1 MSSNDDSNSGNNSTS
16 NTTSEEE
23 LEQLLGMGVKPLRQ
37 DKVTP
42 YRKPAD
48 TTPRQRQL
56 DDQRVMQELLEASD
70 ESASFESGDELKF
83 LRSGFSSRL
92 LKKLRR
98 GDYAIQDELDL
109 HGLIAGEAKRETHA
123 FINECARDNVRAVRI
138 VHGKGRNS
146 AGRKPVLKNML
157 IGWLSKNQHV
167 VAVVSTPANDGGTGA
182 VYVLLGKS

>member
-1 MSSNDDSNSGNNSTS
+1 MSSDSDQKPEGMSA
-16 NTTSEEE
+16 
-23 LEQLLGMGVKPLRQ
+23 LLALGVTPLKQ
-37 DKVTP
+37 DKIAP
-42 YRKPAD
+42 FRKPIE
-48 TTPRQRQL
+48 PIPHQRIL
-56 DDQRVMQELLEASD
+56 DDQRVIQELLEHSD

-83 LRSGFSSRL
+83 LRSGYSTRL
-92 LKKLRR
+92 LKKLSR

-109 HGLIAGEAKRETHA
+109 HGLVAGDAKVETHG

-167 VAVVSTPANDGGTGA
+167 IAIVSTPANDGGTGA
-182 VYVLLGKS
+182 VYVLLGKSK

>member
-1 MSSNDDSNSGNNSTS
+1 MSQKNDTMDK
-16 NTTSEEE
+16 
-23 LEQLLGMGVKPLRQ
+23 LFDLGVKPLKQ
-37 DKVTP
+37 DKIKP
-42 YRKPAD
+42 YRNPVDA
-48 TTPRQRQL
+48 TPRQRLL
-56 DDQRVMQELLEASD
+56 DDQRVMDELLDESD
-70 ESASFESGDELKF
+70 ESASYESGDELKF
-83 LRSGFSSRL
+83 LRSGFSTRL

-109 HGLIAGEAKRETHA
+109 HGLVAGEAKQETHG

-182 VYVLLGKS
+182 VYVLLGKG

>member
-1 MSSNDDSNSGNNSTS
+1 MESDKDIMA
-16 NTTSEEE
+16 
-23 LEQLLGMGVKPLRQ
+23 QLLELGVKPLKQ
-37 DKVTP
+37 DKIAP

-48 TTPRQRQL
+48 PTPRQRLL
-56 DDQRVMQELLEASD
+56 DDERVMQELLDESD

-83 LRSGFSSRL
+83 LRSGFSSHL

-109 HGLIAGEAKRETHA
+109 HGLVAGDAKRETHG
-123 FINECARDNVRAVRI
+123 FVNECARDNVRAIRI

-167 VAVVSTPANDGGTGA
+167 IAVVSTPANDGGTGA
-182 VYVLLGKS
+182 VYVLLDKMN

>member
-1 MSSNDDSNSGNNSTS
+1 MSALF
-16 NTTSEEE
+16 EF
-23 LEQLLGMGVKPLRQ
+23 GVTPLKQ
-37 DKVTP
+37 DKVVP
-42 YRKPAD
+42 YRKAIEPI
-48 TTPRQRQL
+48 PRQRIL
-56 DDQRVMQELLEASD
+56 DDQRVMQELLEESD

-83 LRSGFSSRL
+83 LRSGYPVRL

-109 HGLIAGEAKRETHA
+109 HGLIAGEAKIETHG
-123 FINECARDNVRAVRI
+123 FINECARDRIRAVRI

-167 VAVVSTPANDGGTGA
+167 IAIVSTPANDGGTGA
-182 VYVLLGKS
+182 VYVLLDKLKPKQNR

>member
-1 MSSNDDSNSGNNSTS
+1 MDNNDN
-16 NTTSEEE
+16 
-23 LEQLLGMGVKPLRQ
+23 LMAKLLGQGVTRLKQ
-37 DKVTP
+37 DKITP

-48 TTPRQRQL
+48 TTPKQRQL
-56 DDQRVMQELLEASD
+56 DDQRVIEELMMESD

-83 LRSGFSSRL
+83 LRSGFSTRL

-98 GDYAIQDELDL
+98 GDYSIQDELDL
-109 HGLIAGEAKRETHA
+109 HGLVAGEAKQETHG

-146 AGRKPVLKNML
+146 AGRRPILKNML

-167 VAVVSTPANDGGTGA
+167 IAVVSTPANDGGTGA
-182 VYVLLGKS
+182 VYVLLDKFK

>member
-1 MSSNDDSNSGNNSTS
+1 MA
-16 NTTSEEE
+16 
-23 LEQLLGMGVKPLRQ
+23 QLLGMGVKPLKQ
-37 DKVTP
+37 NKIAP

-48 TTPRQRQL
+48 PTPRQRLL
-56 DDQRVMQELLEASD
+56 DDQRVMEELLEESD

-83 LRSGFSSRL
+83 LRSGFSTRL
-92 LKKLRR
+92 LRKLRR

-109 HGLIAGEAKRETHA
+109 HGLIAGEAKQETHS
-123 FINECARDNVRAVRI
+123 FINECAKDNVRTIRI

-167 VAVVSTPANDGGTGA
+167 IAVVSTPENDGGTGA
-182 VYVLLGKS
+182 VYVLLGKSK